1 MKTFLGFVAGVCI
14 GAIGFTGCM
23 ICAMRDDENFT
34 KSVLM
39 MAGYNFKG
47 PSETKE
53 DEAK

>member
-1 MKTFLGFVAGVCI
+1 MKTFLSFATGILV
-14 GAIGFTGCM
+14 GAIGISGCI
-23 ICAMRDDENFT
+23 ICAMREDKNFT

-53 DEAK
+53 EKAE